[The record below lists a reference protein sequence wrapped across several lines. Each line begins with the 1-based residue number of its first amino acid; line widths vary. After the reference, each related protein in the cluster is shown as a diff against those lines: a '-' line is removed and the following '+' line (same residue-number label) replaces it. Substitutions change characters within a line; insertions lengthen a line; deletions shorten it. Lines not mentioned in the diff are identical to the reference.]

1 MKPPRDPYRPFRP
14 TRGPIV
20 ALAVGFACLI
30 GFIALLVTVGS
41 SPNWLLIDKLLSG
54 AFLTVG
60 LFLLWRQASVRAQP
74 DDEGLTVRNFI
85 RTTRLSW
92 AQIISVRFGQ
102 GRPWAVLDLANG
114 TELAVMAIQRADGDA
129 AMSEARR
136 LATLIEEHEVTGSD

>member
-1 MKPPRDPYRPFRP
+1 M
-14 TRGPIV
+14 
-20 ALAVGFACLI
+20 
-30 GFIALLVTVGS
+30 
-41 SPNWLLIDKLLSG
+41 
-54 AFLTVG
+54 
-60 LFLLWRQASVRAQP
+60 LWRQASVRAQP